1 MLDFIIFL
9 IGLLLGG
16 IIGII
21 VMCLM
26 QINHLYESN
35 SHRKDDDE

>member
-1 MLDFIIFL
+1 MHELIFFL

-26 QINHLYESN
+26 QINNLHDSN